1 MIGRLLGGLLDRVVL
16 VAGTVV
22 GGCLPG
28 FAAQYR
34 QRVGGRLD
42 QVEIDLQPF
51 REIADRFHGGSLD
64 ALIQHHLQ
72 SPDRTFHAEGQ
83 AIQAMVSS
91 EANLRSMFEALHGSV
106 FEQLVYLATHGDRGI
121 ANATWESFIPAFN
134 LETSSIVIA
143 VAVGL
148 LVWLLFI
155 GLWRGAGMLLSSP
168 PRRRPISRGAP

>member
-1 MIGRLLGGLLDRVVL
+1 MVGRLLGGLLDRVVL

-51 REIADRFHGGSLD
+51 REIAERFHGGSLD
-64 ALIQHHLQ
+64 ALIQHHLR
-72 SPDRTFHAEGQ
+72 SPDNTFHAEGQ
-83 AIQAMVSS
+83 AIQAMVNS
-91 EANLRSMFEALHGSV
+91 EAALRRMFDALQGSV
-106 FEQLVYLATHGDRGI
+106 FEQLVYLAAHSDRGI
-121 ANATWESFIPAFN
+121 ARATWDSFIPAFN
-134 LETSSIVIA
+134 LEASSIIIA
-143 VAVGL
+143 VTVGL
-148 LVWLLFI
+148 LLWLLFI
-155 GLWRGAGMLLSSP
+155 GLWRGVGMLLASP